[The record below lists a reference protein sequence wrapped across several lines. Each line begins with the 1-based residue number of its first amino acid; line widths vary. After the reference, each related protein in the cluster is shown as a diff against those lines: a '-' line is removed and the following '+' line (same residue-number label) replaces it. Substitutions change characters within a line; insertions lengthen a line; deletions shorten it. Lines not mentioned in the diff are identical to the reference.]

1 MDSLGETG
9 GGGREEGFEE
19 ALAFKAAYEKRVKV
33 QEAGRPKPNGP
44 GLPQGSYLNSCRGCS
59 KVEVEVGVPVG
70 VRVMLKCT
78 HCRGRGPSV
87 ASELN
92 METCPSP
99 KPVDNIQ
106 GMLQV
111 GRVVFGELTFSFS
124 KICILNMNFIYRLGS
139 RILYGLTLCIT
150 IV

>member
-1 MDSLGETG
+1 MDALGETG
-9 GGGREEGFEE
+9 GAGQAEGFEE
-19 ALAFKAAYEKRVKV
+19 ALAFKAAYEKRVTV

-44 GLPQGSYLNSCRGCS
+44 GLPQGSYLDSCRGCS
-59 KVEVEVGVPVG
+59 KVEVGGEREQGEQGGQGDAGGEKG
-70 VRVMLKCT
+70 VRIMLKCT

-92 METCPSP
+92 MDTCPSP

-111 GRVVFGELTFSFS
+111 GRVIEAS
-124 KICILNMNFIYRLGS
+124 KS
-139 RILYGLTLCIT
+139 SHS
-150 IV
+150 V

>member
-1 MDSLGETG
+1 MDALGETG
-9 GGGREEGFEE
+9 GAGQAEGFEE

-44 GLPQGSYLNSCRGCS
+44 GLPQGSYLDSCRGCS
-59 KVEVEVGVPVG
+59 KVEVGGEREQGEQGEQGGEKG

-92 METCPSP
+92 MDTCPSP

-111 GRVVFGELTFSFS
+111 GRVIEAS
-124 KICILNMNFIYRLGS
+124 KS
-139 RILYGLTLCIT
+139 SHS
-150 IV
+150 V

>member
-59 KVEVEVGVPVG
+59 KVEVDVGVSVGVDVGVPVG

-124 KICILNMNFIYRLGS
+124 KICCILNMNFIYRLGS
-139 RILYGLTLCIT
+139 
-150 IV
+150 